1 MKKVLFALLAA
12 LSLTAARADL
22 SGSIGTNTGIF
33 YEYYTS
39 SGLLKIFRDYSSPD
53 YSGVMP
59 DFDYADVPWVSVRS
73 NIQGITIEEGI
84 TNLGNRVFFNHTSV
98 TSISLPSSLTSIG
111 TNAFAD
117 CTALE
122 SVTLP
127 SSLTGID
134 NGTFEGCTSLRS
146 VSLPSTMTSIGT
158 NVFKGCTALKSIT
171 LPDSLTSIGELAF
184 SGCTALESITFPS
197 SLTSIGTRAFSGCT
211 SLESVSLPDSLTGI
225 DNGVFEGCTSL
236 RSVSLPSTMTSI
248 GTRVFSGCTA
258 LESITLPDSLTS
270 IGEGA
275 FMVCGGLTTLTVPDG
290 VEVIGKNA
298 FFGCKN
304 ITSLTLG
311 SNLREIG
318 EGAFSGCGLTTLTIP
333 DGVEVIGK
341 QAFKDCKNITL
352 LTLGSNLREIGEG
365 AFRRLEG
372 LTTLTIPDGVEVIGK
387 QAFYWCDKVTSLT
400 LGSNLI
406 EIGEEAFWGC
416 EGLTT
421 LTIPDGVE
429 VIGKQAFFGCKN
441 ITSLTLGSNLREIGE
456 GAFKFYEGL
465 TTLTIPDKVEVIGKQ
480 AFYGCKNITSL
491 TLGSNLREIGEE
503 AFSYCG
509 GLTTL
514 TIPDK
519 VEVIGNDAFEECK
532 NITSLTLGSN
542 LREIGEEAF
551 WGCEGLTTLTIPDRV
566 EVIGAYAFEWCN
578 NITSLTLGSNL
589 REIGEYAFSGCEG
602 ITDVYCHANPDLLTW
617 TIEGFKAN
625 NETRLHVF
633 DIDYNAGKWNSF
645 IANGAEVTIVGDI
658 IVLTITFNTGGKG
671 TVPESQKLWLGKL
684 ATEPPLQFIGEA
696 GSEEYLEGWY
706 TNQALTQSFDFTVAP
721 NQTMTL
727 YAKWATAAK
736 FDFNVTNPEGG
747 TCTLTDAKGRV
758 LDHGPAIPGNCILTV
773 TPKEGYNYSGSYTL
787 EHRTDQTSF
796 MPTEISGDN
805 ERSYNI
811 NLTQYDLTVNVR
823 FVALPI
829 VTVTVKDNG
838 IATGYS
844 YTLQYGSGQDCP
856 NGSVIAHILDNPN
869 DPGASWN
876 PQNSLILTIHD
887 GPDGSLHVGTICNN
901 GKTTQIE
908 SNHTTYDI
916 VPEGSVDITLFFCD
930 AGKNLALSDNGDNSS
945 TLADIYTYG
954 SSWNVT
960 LQGRTLYRDGCWNT
974 LCLPFSVHDFTGT
987 PLENADVRELTAA
1000 SLDGTTLTLNFSS
1013 VTTIEAGEPYI
1024 VKWPIDAD
1032 IVNPVFTGVL
1042 IDTDRLI
1049 DANFGTVSFRGTY
1062 TGHTFTDENP
1072 NILFMGANNTLYYPL
1087 AGATIG
1093 AQRAYFRLA
1102 SGASANNF
1110 VLTFDD
1116 DDEEPS
1122 AIASDLRPQT
1132 SNVNDVW
1139 FDLQGR
1145 KVQNPQKGNI
1155 YIRGRKKII
1164 Y

>member
-406 EIGEEAFWGC
+406 
-416 EGLTT
+416 
-421 LTIPDGVE
+421 
-429 VIGKQAFFGCKN
+429 
-441 ITSLTLGSNLREIGE
+441 
-456 GAFKFYEGL
+456 
-465 TTLTIPDKVEVIGKQ
+465 
-480 AFYGCKNITSL
+480 
-491 TLGSNLREIGEE
+491 
-503 AFSYCG
+503 
-509 GLTTL
+509 
-514 TIPDK
+514 
-519 VEVIGNDAFEECK
+519 
-532 NITSLTLGSN
+532 
-542 LREIGEEAF
+542 EIGEEAF

>member
-1 MKKVLFALLAA
+1 MKKFLFALLAA
-12 LSLTAARADL
+12 LSLTAARADF

-39 SGLLKIFRDYSSPD
+39 SGLLKIFRDDSYPSF
-53 YSGVMP
+53 SGVMP
-59 DFDYADVPWVSVRS
+59 NYDYGDVPWASVRN
-73 NIQGITIEEGI
+73 NIQKITIEEGI
-84 TNLGNRVFFNHTSV
+84 TNLGNQVFFKHTSV

-111 TNAFAD
+111 TNAFAG

-127 SSLTGID
+127 GSLTGID
-134 NGTFEGCTSLRS
+134 NGVFEGCTSLRS

-158 NVFKGCTALKSIT
+158 NVFKGCTALESIT
-171 LPDSLTSIGELAF
+171 LPGSLTSIGASAF
-184 SGCTALESITFPS
+184 AGCTALESITFPS
-197 SLTSIGTRAFSGCT
+197 SLTGIDDGAFEGCT
-211 SLESVSLPDSLTGI
+211 SLESVTLPGSLTSI
-225 DNGVFEGCTSL
+225 DNGAFDGCTSL

-248 GTRVFSGCTA
+248 GTNVFRGCTA
-258 LESITLPDSLTS
+258 LNSITLPSSLTS

-275 FMVCGGLTTLTVPDG
+275 FR
-290 VEVIGKNA
+290 
-298 FFGCKN
+298 GC
-304 ITSLTLG
+304 
-311 SNLREIG
+311 E
-318 EGAFSGCGLTTLTIP
+318 GLTTLTIP
-333 DGVEVIGK
+333 NKVEVIGK
-341 QAFKDCKNITL
+341 EAFYGCSNITS

-372 LTTLTIPDGVEVIGK
+372 LTTLTIPDKVEVIRTLAFSLCNHITSLTLGSNLREIGEQAFLGCDSLTTLTIPNKVEVIGK
-387 QAFYWCDKVTSLT
+387 QAFYGCNHITSLT
-400 LGSNLI
+400 LGSNLR
-406 EIGEEAFWGC
+406 EIGEGAFSYCGGLTTLTIPDKVEVIGKDAFFGC
-416 EGLTT
+416 NLITSLTLGSNLREIGEKAFFIYEGLTT
-421 LTIPDGVE
+421 LTIPDRVE
-429 VIGKQAFFGCKN
+429 VIGAYAFFGCKN

-456 GAFKFYEGL
+456 AAFRGCESL
-465 TTLTIPDKVEVIGKQ
+465 TTLIIPERVT
-480 AFYGCKNITSL
+480 NIH
-491 TLGSNLREIGEE
+491 E
-503 AFSYCG
+503 
-509 GLTTL
+509 
-514 TIPDK
+514 K
-519 VEVIGNDAFEECK
+519 
-532 NITSLTLGSN
+532 
-542 LREIGEEAF
+542 AF
-551 WGCEGLTTLTIPDRV
+551 WGCEGM
-566 EVIGAYAFEWCN
+566 
-578 NITSLTLGSNL
+578 
-589 REIGEYAFSGCEG
+589 
-602 ITDVYCHANPDLLTW
+602 TDIYCHANPDLLTW
-617 TIEGFKAN
+617 TIKGFKAN

-645 IANGAEVTIVGDI
+645 IENGAEVTIVGDI

-684 ATEPPLQFIGEA
+684 ATEPPLQLIGEA

-736 FDFNVTNPEGG
+736 VDFNVINPEGG

-787 EHRTDQTSF
+787 EHRTDHTSF
-796 MPTEISGDN
+796 MPTQISGDN
-805 ERSYNI
+805 ERSYNV
-811 NLTQYDLTVNVR
+811 NLTQYDLTVNVS

-829 VTVTVKDNG
+829 ATVTVKDNG

-856 NGSVIAHILDNPN
+856 NGSVIAHILENPN
-869 DPGASWN
+869 DPGASWDPN
-876 PQNSLILTIHD
+876 NTLCLTINGGTD
-887 GPDGSLHVGTICNN
+887 DSQCVGTICNN
-901 GKTTQIE
+901 GTITEIKSYQ
-908 SNHTTYDI
+908 TTYDI
-916 VPEGSVDITLFFCD
+916 IPEGSVDITLFFYD
-930 AGKNLALSDNGDNSS
+930 SGKNLVLSDNGDNNS
-945 TLADIYTYG
+945 TLAAIYRYH
-954 SSWNVT
+954 SFWNVT

-974 LCLPFSVHDFTGT
+974 LCLPFYVPDFNGT

-1000 SLDGTTLTLNFSS
+1000 SLDGTTLTLNFRAA
-1013 VTTIEAGEPYI
+1013 TDIEFGKPYI

-1032 IVNPVFTGVL
+1032 IVNPVFTGVM
-1042 IDTDRLI
+1042 IDSYYQLRE
-1049 DANFGTVSFRGTY
+1049 ANFGTVSFRGTY

-1072 NILFMGANNTLYYPL
+1072 NILFMGANNNLYYPL

-1093 AQRAYFRLA
+1093 AQRAYFQLA
-1102 SGASANNF
+1102 SGVSANNF

-1122 AIASDLRPQT
+1122 AIASEI
-1132 SNVNDVW
+1132 VNGQSSMVNAEGVASGQRERSGNGQW

>member
-1 MKKVLFALLAA
+1 MP
-12 LSLTAARADL
+12 
-22 SGSIGTNTGIF
+22 N
-33 YEYYTS
+33 YEY
-39 SGLLKIFRDYSSPD
+39 G
-53 YSGVMP
+53 
-59 DFDYADVPWVSVRS
+59 DVPWASVRN

-84 TNLGNRVFFNHTSV
+84 TNLGNQVFFNHTSV
-98 TSISLPSSLTSIG
+98 ISVSLPSSLTSIG
-111 TNAFAD
+111 NNAFAD

-122 SVTLP
+122 SVSLP
-127 SSLTGID
+127 GSLTGID

-146 VSLPSTMTSIGT
+146 VTLPSTMTSIGA
-158 NVFKGCTALKSIT
+158 NVFSGCTALESIT
-171 LPDSLTSIGELAF
+171 LPGSLTSIGKGAF
-184 SGCTALESITFPS
+184 SLCTALESITFPS
-197 SLTSIGTRAFSGCT
+197 SLTSIGELAFSGCT
-211 SLESVSLPDSLTGI
+211 SLESVSLP
-225 DNGVFEGCTSL
+225 
-236 RSVSLPSTMTSI
+236 STMTSI
-248 GTRVFSGCTA
+248 GANAFSGCTA
-258 LESITLPDSLTS
+258 LNSVTLPDSLTS
-270 IGEGA
+270 IGTRVFLGCTA
-275 FMVCGGLTTLTVPDG
+275 LNSITLPS
-290 VEVIGKNA
+290 
-298 FFGCKN
+298 
-304 ITSLTLG
+304 SLT
-311 SNLREIG
+311 NIG
-318 EGAFSGCGLTTLTIP
+318 EGAFML
-333 DGVEVIGK
+333 
-341 QAFKDCKNITL
+341 
-352 LTLGSNLREIGEG
+352 
-365 AFRRLEG
+365 
-372 LTTLTIPDGVEVIGK
+372 
-387 QAFYWCDKVTSLT
+387 
-400 LGSNLI
+400 
-406 EIGEEAFWGC
+406 C

-429 VIGKQAFFGCKN
+429 VIGKQAFHGCKNITSLTLGSNLREIGEMAFRSLEGLTTLTIPDGVEVIGKDAFMDCSNVTSLTLGSNLIEIGEGAFKFFEGLTTLTIPNKVEVIGNQAFYGGKN

-456 GAFKFYEGL
+456 GAFKFFEGL
-465 TTLTIPDKVEVIGKQ
+465 TMLTIPDGVEVIGNQ
-480 AFYGCKNITSL
+480 AFYGGKNITSL

-503 AFSYCG
+503 AFSGCG
-509 GLTTL
+509 MTTL

-519 VEVIGNDAFEECK
+519 VEVIGNEAFEGCK

-578 NITSLTLGSNL
+578 NITSLTLGSSL
-589 REIGEYAFSGCEG
+589 TSIGEGAFLVCEG
-602 ITDVYCHANPDLLTW
+602 MTDIYCHANPDLLTW
-617 TIEGFKAN
+617 EIKGFKAN
-625 NETRLHVF
+625 NETILHVL

-645 IANGAEVTIVGDI
+645 IENGAEVTIVGDI
-658 IVLTITFNTGGKG
+658 TGLIITFNTGGKG
-671 TVPESQKLWLGKL
+671 TVPESQRLWLGKL

-727 YAKWATAAK
+727 YAKWATAAR

-787 EHRTDQTSF
+787 EHRTDHTSF
-796 MPTEISGDN
+796 MPTQISGDN
-805 ERSYNI
+805 ERSYNV
-811 NLTQYDLTVNVR
+811 NLTQYDLTVNVS

-829 VTVTVKDNG
+829 ATVTVKDNG

-856 NGSVIAHILDNPN
+856 NGSVIAHILENPN
-869 DPGASWN
+869 DPGASWDPN
-876 PQNSLILTIHD
+876 NTLCLTINGGTD
-887 GPDGSLHVGTICNN
+887 DSQCVGTICNN
-901 GKTTQIE
+901 GKITKIE
-908 SNHTTYDI
+908 SYQTTYDI
-916 VPEGSVDITLFFCD
+916 VPEGSVDITLFFYD
-930 AGKNLALSDNGDNSS
+930 SGKNIALSDNGDNSS
-945 TLADIYTYG
+945 TLADIYGYH
-954 SSWNVT
+954 SFWNVT

-974 LCLPFSVHDFTGT
+974 LCLPFYVPDFNGT

-1000 SLDGTTLTLNFSS
+1000 SLDGTTLTLNFRAATGI
-1013 VTTIEAGEPYI
+1013 VGGKPYI

-1032 IVNPVFTGVL
+1032 IVNPVFTGVM
-1042 IDTDRLI
+1042 IDSYYQLRE
-1049 DANFGTVSFRGTY
+1049 ANFGTVSFRGTY

-1093 AQRAYFRLA
+1093 AQRAYFQLA

-1132 SNVNDVW
+1132 SNINDVW

-1155 YIRGRKKII
+1155 YIRGKKKII

>member
-1 MKKVLFALLAA
+1 
-12 LSLTAARADL
+12 
-22 SGSIGTNTGIF
+22 
-33 YEYYTS
+33 
-39 SGLLKIFRDYSSPD
+39 
-53 YSGVMP
+53 MP
-59 DFDYADVPWVSVRS
+59 DFDYADVPWASVRS
-73 NIQGITIEEGI
+73 NIQEITIVEGI
-84 TNLGNRVFFNHTSV
+84 TNLGNNVFFDHTSV

-111 TNAFAD
+111 TKAFAG

-127 SSLTGID
+127 GSLTGID

-146 VSLPSTMTSIGT
+146 VSLPSTMTSIGA
-158 NVFKGCTALKSIT
+158 NVFRGCTALESIT
-171 LPDSLTSIGELAF
+171 LPDSLTGIYNGTFE
-184 SGCTALESITFPS
+184 GCKALESITFPG
-197 SLTSIGTRAFSGCT
+197 SLTSIGARAFSGCT
-211 SLESVSLPDSLTGI
+211 SLESVSLPDSLT
-225 DNGVFEGCTSL
+225 
-236 RSVSLPSTMTSI
+236 SI
-248 GTRVFSGCTA
+248 GTYVFLNCTALNSITLPGSLTTIGKGTFSGCTA
-258 LESITLPDSLTS
+258 LESITLPSSLT
-270 IGEGA
+270 
-275 FMVCGGLTTLTVPDG
+275 
-290 VEVIGKNA
+290 N
-298 FFGCKN
+298 
-304 ITSLTLG
+304 
-311 SNLREIG
+311 
-318 EGAFSGCGLTTLTIP
+318 
-333 DGVEVIGK
+333 
-341 QAFKDCKNITL
+341 
-352 LTLGSNLREIGEG
+352 
-365 AFRRLEG
+365 
-372 LTTLTIPDGVEVIGK
+372 
-387 QAFYWCDKVTSLT
+387 
-400 LGSNLI
+400 
-406 EIGEEAFWGC
+406 IGEEAFRAC

-429 VIGKQAFFGCKN
+429 VIGNGAFIGCSN

-456 GAFKFYEGL
+456 KAFRGCDSLTTLTIPDKVEVIRTLAFSLCNHITSLTLGSNLIEIGEGAFLGCGGLTTLTIPNKVEVIGKQAFYGCDNVTSLTLGSNLIEIGEGAFSYCGRL
-465 TTLTIPDKVEVIGKQ
+465 TTLTIPDKVEVIGKD
-480 AFYGCKNITSL
+480 AFHGCNLITSL
-491 TLGSNLREIGEE
+491 TLGSNLREIGEK
-503 AFSYCG
+503 AFFGY
-509 GLTTL
+509 
-514 TIPDK
+514 
-519 VEVIGNDAFEECK
+519 
-532 NITSLTLGSN
+532 
-542 LREIGEEAF
+542 
-551 WGCEGLTTLTIPDRV
+551 EGLTTLTIPDRV
-566 EVIGAYAFEWCN
+566 EVIGAYAFEWCK

-589 REIGEYAFSGCEG
+589 IEIGEYAFGNCESLTTLIIPERVTSIHEEAFFGCG
-602 ITDVYCHANPDLLTW
+602 GMTDIYCHANPDSLAW
-617 TIEGFKAN
+617 TIKGFKEN
-625 NETRLHVF
+625 NETRLHVL
-633 DIDYNAGKWNSF
+633 DIDYDAGKWNSF
-645 IANGAEVTIVGDI
+645 ITNGAKVTIVGDI
-658 IVLTITFNTGGKG
+658 TGLIITFNTGGKG

-684 ATEPPLQFIGEA
+684 ATEPPLQLIGEA

-727 YAKWATAAK
+727 YAKWATAAR

-787 EHRTDQTSF
+787 KHRTDQTSF

-805 ERSYNI
+805 GRSYNV
-811 NLTQYDLTVNVR
+811 NLTPYDLTVDVS

-844 YTLQYGSGQDCP
+844 YTLQYVSGQDCP
-856 NGSVIAHILDNPN
+856 NGSVITHIFDDPNGLWSDAHN
-869 DPGASWN
+869 
-876 PQNSLILTIHD
+876 LILTIND
-887 GPDGSLHVGTICNN
+887 GTDACLHVGTICNN
-901 GKTTQIE
+901 GTTTKIQ
-908 SNHTTYDI
+908 SDRTTYTI
-916 VPEGSVDITLFFCD
+916 QPRGSVDITLFFYD

-945 TLADIYTYG
+945 TLADIYTYD

-974 LCLPFSVHDFTGT
+974 LCLPFTVHDFYGT
-987 PLENADVRELTAA
+987 PLENADVRRLSDA

-1032 IVNPVFTGVL
+1032 IVNPVFTGVMIHSYYQL
-1042 IDTDRLI
+1042 RE
-1049 DANFGTVSFRGTY
+1049 AYFGTVSFKGTY
-1062 TGHTFTDENP
+1062 SHINFTDENQ

-1093 AQRAYFRLA
+1093 AQRAYFQLA
-1102 SGASANNF
+1102 SGVSANNF

-1132 SNVNDVW
+1132 SNINDVW

>member
-1 MKKVLFALLAA
+1 MKKFLFALLAA
-12 LSLTAARADL
+12 LSLTAARADF

-39 SGLLKIFRDYSSPD
+39 SGLLKIFRDDSYPSF
-53 YSGVMP
+53 SGVMP
-59 DFDYADVPWVSVRS
+59 NYDYGDVPWASVRN
-73 NIQGITIEEGI
+73 NIQKITIEEGI
-84 TNLGNRVFFNHTSV
+84 TNLGNQVFFKHTSV

-111 TNAFAD
+111 TNAFAG

-127 SSLTGID
+127 G
-134 NGTFEGCTSLRS
+134 
-146 VSLPSTMTSIGT
+146 
-158 NVFKGCTALKSIT
+158 
-171 LPDSLTSIGELAF
+171 
-184 SGCTALESITFPS
+184 
-197 SLTSIGTRAFSGCT
+197 
-211 SLESVSLPDSLTGI
+211 SLTGI

-248 GTRVFSGCTA
+248 GTNVFRGCTA
-258 LESITLPDSLTS
+258 LNSITLPSSLTS

-275 FMVCGGLTTLTVPDG
+275 FRGCEGLTTLTIPNK
-290 VEVIGKNA
+290 VEVIGKEA
-298 FFGCKN
+298 FYGCSN

-318 EGAFSGCGLTTLTIP
+318 EG
-333 DGVEVIGK
+333 
-341 QAFKDCKNITL
+341 
-352 LTLGSNLREIGEG
+352 
-365 AFRRLEG
+365 
-372 LTTLTIPDGVEVIGK
+372 
-387 QAFYWCDKVTSLT
+387 
-400 LGSNLI
+400 
-406 EIGEEAFWGC
+406 
-416 EGLTT
+416 
-421 LTIPDGVE
+421 
-429 VIGKQAFFGCKN
+429 
-441 ITSLTLGSNLREIGE
+441 
-456 GAFKFYEGL
+456 
-465 TTLTIPDKVEVIGKQ
+465 
-480 AFYGCKNITSL
+480 
-491 TLGSNLREIGEE
+491 

-519 VEVIGNDAFEECK
+519 VEVIGKDAFFGC
-532 NITSLTLGSN
+532 NLITSLTLGSN
-542 LREIGEEAF
+542 LREIGEAAFRGCESLTTLIIPERVTNIHEKAF
-551 WGCEGLTTLTIPDRV
+551 WGCEGM
-566 EVIGAYAFEWCN
+566 
-578 NITSLTLGSNL
+578 
-589 REIGEYAFSGCEG
+589 
-602 ITDVYCHANPDLLTW
+602 TDIYCHANPDLLTW
-617 TIEGFKAN
+617 TIKGFKAN

-645 IANGAEVTIVGDI
+645 IENGAEVTIVGDI

-684 ATEPPLQFIGEA
+684 ATEPPLQLIGEA

-736 FDFNVTNPEGG
+736 VDFNVTNPEGG

-787 EHRTDQTSF
+787 EHRTDHTSF
-796 MPTEISGDN
+796 MPTQISGDN
-805 ERSYNI
+805 ERSYNV
-811 NLTQYDLTVNVR
+811 NLTQYDLTVNVS

-829 VTVTVKDNG
+829 ATVTVKDNG

-856 NGSVIAHILDNPN
+856 NGSVIAHILENPN
-869 DPGASWN
+869 DPGASWDPN
-876 PQNSLILTIHD
+876 NTLCLTINGGTD
-887 GPDGSLHVGTICNN
+887 DSQCVGTICNN
-901 GKTTQIE
+901 GTITEIKSYQ
-908 SNHTTYDI
+908 TTYDI
-916 VPEGSVDITLFFCD
+916 IPEGSVDITLFFYD
-930 AGKNLALSDNGDNSS
+930 SGKNLVLSDNGDNNS
-945 TLADIYTYG
+945 TLAAIYRYH
-954 SSWNVT
+954 SFWNVT

-974 LCLPFSVHDFTGT
+974 LCLPFYVPDFNGT

-1000 SLDGTTLTLNFSS
+1000 SLDGTTLTLNFRAA
-1013 VTTIEAGEPYI
+1013 TDIEFGKPYI

-1032 IVNPVFTGVL
+1032 IVNPVFTGVM
-1042 IDTDRLI
+1042 IDSYYQLRE
-1049 DANFGTVSFRGTY
+1049 ANFGTVSFRGTY

-1072 NILFMGANNTLYYPL
+1072 NILFMGANNNLYYPL

-1093 AQRAYFRLA
+1093 AQRAYFQLA
-1102 SGASANNF
+1102 SGVSANNF

-1122 AIASDLRPQT
+1122 AIASEI
-1132 SNVNDVW
+1132 VNGQSSMVNAEGVASGQRERSGNGQW